1 MPKRTALVEC
11 CSLAA
16 LMGNLRKSVET
27 PSGTLA
33 NRSDG
38 AFLRYEIICLMSQ
51 FNPPTQPVASPSAP
65 KTKKPIYKRKWVIA
79 LAALILFYWVAPK
92 EDSSNSTSNSKS
104 STSSTS
110 SSSTIPAIDWTENL
124 RPEVLP
130 NEMVMTTCKELAK
143 VISAQSKIVTS
154 RISSTEKP
162 SSDPYDSS
170 EYLQTIEWE
179 DTRHSLVIL
188 DEKKAITNPIL
199 VAGSLSIPTDSQYKG
214 FLAESVTACGL
225 ETVSS
230 DLDKSAN
237 RLDSRLISMQSSA
250 NNLPW
255 YPKGFNEYTGD
266 SQIAWR
272 WAERGEYR
280 CSYGDYCWGMFIT
293 AREGCPSSLYAEI
306 TILDSSGTN
315 IGFTNDTTSGLGAGQ
330 KAKLVFESFTSGA
343 KTARLAKISCY

>member
-1 MPKRTALVEC
+1 LT
-11 CSLAA
+11 
-16 LMGNLRKSVET
+16 
-27 PSGTLA
+27 

-51 FNPPTQPVASPSAP
+51 FNPPSTPVASPSAP

-79 LAALILFYWVAPK
+79 LAGLILFYWVAPK
-92 EDSSNSTSNSKS
+92 EDSSNSTSNTKS

-110 SSSTIPAIDWTENL
+110 SSSTIPEIVWSENL
-124 RPEVLP
+124 QPEVLP
-130 NEMVMTTCKELAK
+130 NELAMTTCKELAK

-154 RISSTEKP
+154 RISATEKP

-199 VAGSLSIPTDSQYKG
+199 AAGSLSIPTDSQYKG
-214 FLAESVTACGL
+214 FVAESVTACGL

-237 RLDSRLISMQSSA
+237 RLDSRLTSMQSSA

-306 TILDSSGTN
+306 TILDSSETN

-330 KAKLVFESFTSGA
+330 KAKLVFETFASGA